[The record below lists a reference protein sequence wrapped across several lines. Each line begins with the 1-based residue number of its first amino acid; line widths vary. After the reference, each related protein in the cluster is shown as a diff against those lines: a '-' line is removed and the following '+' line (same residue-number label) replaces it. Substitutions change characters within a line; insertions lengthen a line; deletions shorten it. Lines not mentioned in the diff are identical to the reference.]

1 MCQES
6 SGGQCLDY
14 QCLFTCTCRSA
25 QSFAISECL
34 AVESELS
41 YRNQALLLIA

>member
-6 SGGQCLDY
+6 SGGQCLYY
-14 QCLFTCTCRSA
+14 QCLLTCSSA
-25 QSFAISECL
+25 QIFALSERL